1 MLKEKSK
8 LCSSFRQSEPG
19 GNIIFEMSQPRS
31 SMSKKILLANEAEI
45 DIYLYASSQ
54 RWDYVEVLF
63 SYQDDY

>member
-1 MLKEKSK
+1 MLKEKLK

-19 GNIIFEMSQPRS
+19 GNIIFDMSQPRS
-31 SMSKKILLANEAEI
+31 SMSKILLANEAEI